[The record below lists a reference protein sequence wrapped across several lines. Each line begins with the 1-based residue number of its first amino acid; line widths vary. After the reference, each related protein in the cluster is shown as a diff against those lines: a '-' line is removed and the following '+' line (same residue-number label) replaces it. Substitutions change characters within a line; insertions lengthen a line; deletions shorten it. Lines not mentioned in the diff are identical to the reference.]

1 MFSVFLTSSPT
12 KPDMVRYPLRTK
24 ALPSRCFQP
33 KRAPCPGGILKHK
46 ARRQALQKAAFG
58 GEGSPQLYSSPVRL
72 WPFGQEELWWRVTEP
87 CKFTSVSG
95 AARLGTFPGQGQR
108 DGYAQES
115 AGQLG
120 ARGEPSP
127 PSLPEPSTHKVQLP
141 CTTASS
147 TDDCKHPEGS
157 VFIPSVYCY
166 ICNARLCKTGILSPR
181 RKQNK

>member
-33 KRAPCPGGILKHK
+33 KRAPCPGGILKRKHLGK
-46 ARRQALQKAAFG
+46 PCRK
-58 GEGSPQLYSSPVRL
+58 QLLEVRAPHSSPVRL
-72 WPFGQEELWWRVTEP
+72 WPFGQEELRWRVTEP
-87 CKFTSVSG
+87 CKFTSVSR
-95 AARLGTFPGQGQR
+95 AAQLGTFPGQGQR

-147 TDDCKHPEGS
+147 TDDCKSPEGS